1 MHIEPEINYLLL
13 WHLNQYKWIEL
24 PGFGIWRAQEQ
35 KAYIDHRTQHVFPS
49 ALSVQFDPIPADQTA
64 NMIDHMELETGYA
77 KSDLENK
84 LADLCLYLSESIR
97 KKGTVFFEPYG
108 NLSKKNDEMYFEAQ
122 QINLHDRFFGLK
134 ELALQPLVLNY
145 NSPETYKTPIIPIT
159 NKKSRSKEFRYLF
172 IALGIFWL
180 IFILLLMCPSGERKF
195 PEVEQN
201 PIKPLT
207 QETIIKEPVIHDQKT
222 PLTNQDTQVI
232 ASRIPE
238 NKLTIADTSFTN
250 QKEFQKE
257 ISVNEKNIKE
267 INQLIQNK
275 PCVIIVGSFKKIN
288 NANRLA
294 KTLTRKKYKV
304 YREPYLD
311 FHRVGVQF
319 DCLKKD
325 LQTVLSELKT
335 TFNPDCWILK
345 Y

>member
-1 MHIEPEINYLLL
+1 M
-13 WHLNQYKWIEL
+13 
-24 PGFGIWRAQEQ
+24 
-35 KAYIDHRTQHVFPS
+35 
-49 ALSVQFDPIPADQTA
+49 
-64 NMIDHMELETGYA
+64 
-77 KSDLENK
+77 
-84 LADLCLYLSESIR
+84 
-97 KKGTVFFEPYG
+97 FFEPYG

-145 NSPETYKTPIIPIT
+145 NAPETYKTPIIPIT
-159 NKKSRSKEFRYLF
+159 NQKSRSKEFRYLF

-257 ISVNEKNIKE
+257 ISVNEKNINE